1 MTDKSFA
8 WDRPTRFLHLGL
20 ALTVTIQLLVSLVM
34 VPTGSHHPS
43 TPVGHVWFIV
53 HEWVGLCAL
62 MIVLAHWTWSI
73 ASSGTASLSH
83 LFPFNREGR
92 QRVNVELREL
102 ISGRLSHGGPR
113 GGLAGLVHGL
123 GLMAVSAIAITGGML
138 FLMLPAHGNPS
149 AFTHNVGELHSLIS
163 ELVWTY
169 WFGHIGMAL
178 LHQFRGD
185 RTLRRMFRLR

>member
-1 MTDKSFA
+1 MTDKTSA

-20 ALTVTIQLLVSLVM
+20 AVTVTIQLLVSLVM
-34 VPTGSHHPS
+34 IPPGSRHPS
-43 TPVGHVWFIV
+43 TPLGHAWFIV

-62 MIVLAHWTWSI
+62 FIVLAHWMWSI
-73 ASSGTASLSH
+73 ASSGTASLGH

-92 QRVNVELREL
+92 RGVAADLREL
-102 ISGRLSHGGPR
+102 FSGRLGHGGPR

-123 GLMAVSAIAITGGML
+123 GLMAVSAIAVTGGML
-138 FLMLPAHGNPS
+138 FLMLPAHGNPGT
-149 AFTHNVGELHSLIS
+149 FTRNVGHLHSLIS